1 MSSGA
6 PLTILFNFK
15 TKPVIDSLPLPLSLV
30 RADAGDDDSE
40 LLGLVAAM
48 MVNRGSLKKVCPSSL
63 RSTAPTRGGSMD
75 RRRRR
80 FSDDFTLPVW

>member
-30 RADAGDDDSE
+30 RADVGDDDSE

-48 MVNRGSLKKVCPSSL
+48 VNLGSLRKVCLFSS
-63 RSTAPTRGGSMD
+63 SFEIHTRGGGD
-75 RRRRR
+75 GQTRRR
-80 FSDDFTLPVW
+80 FTDDFTLPVW

>member
-30 RADAGDDDSE
+30 RADVGDDDSE
-40 LLGLVAAM
+40 LLGLVAA

-80 FSDDFTLPVW
+80 FTDDFTLPVW

>member
-30 RADAGDDDSE
+30 RADVGDDDSE

-48 MVNRGSLKKVCPSSL
+48 VNQVEEVRLLLSSL
-63 RSTAPTRGGSMD
+63 RSVHRPTRGGGD
-75 RRRRR
+75 GQ
-80 FSDDFTLPVW
+80 T

>member
-15 TKPVIDSLPLPLSLV
+15 TKPVIDSLPLQLSLV
-30 RADAGDDDSE
+30 RADVGDDDSE

-48 MVNRGSLKKVCPSSL
+48 VNLGSLRKVCLFSSSL
-63 RSTAPTRGGSMD
+63 RSPQTRGGGGGQT
-75 RRRRR
+75 RRR
-80 FSDDFTLPVW
+80 FTDDFTLPVW

>member
-30 RADAGDDDSE
+30 RAEVGDDDSE
-40 LLGLVAAM
+40 LFGLVAAM
-48 MVNRGSLKKVCPSSL
+48 VNRGCLRKFRLCSLSL
-63 RSTAPTRGGSMD
+63 RGI
-75 RRRRR
+75 
-80 FSDDFTLPVW
+80 

>member
-30 RADAGDDDSE
+30 RADVGDDDSE

-48 MVNRGSLKKVCPSSL
+48 VNQVEEVRLLLKFEIRPPPDERWGRWTDVDEDSRDK
-63 RSTAPTRGGSMD
+63 TMMNG
-75 RRRRR
+75 
-80 FSDDFTLPVW
+80 